1 MRLFTG
7 IDIPNDVA
15 GHLSG
20 LLDRLRPTA
29 HLKWTAPYNLHL
41 TTKFIG
47 QWKEERLSEL
57 VEKLKPLGKRPALAI
72 RLEGI
77 GWFPN
82 PHNPRILW
90 TGVKTGP
97 ELGKLASDTDE
108 TLAELG
114 IEKDT
119 KPYSPHLTLARIKE
133 PVPLT
138 HLRQSI
144 AELPSVDF
152 GSFTANRFYLYL
164 SQPGPSGSIYTKLAE
179 FPLIAE

>member
-7 IDIPNDVA
+7 IDIPDDVA
-15 GHLSG
+15 GQLSG

-29 HLKWTAPYNLHL
+29 HLKWTAPYNFHL

-47 QWKEERLSEL
+47 QWKEERLPEL

-90 TGVKTGP
+90 TGVKAGP
-97 ELGKLASDTDE
+97 ELGKAGGRHRCDTRRTRHRE
-108 TLAELG
+108 RYKAVLSAL
-114 IEKDT
+114 DT
-119 KPYSPHLTLARIKE
+119 GSHQRACAVESPAT
-133 PVPLT
+133 V
-138 HLRQSI
+138 
-144 AELPSVDF
+144 
-152 GSFTANRFYLYL
+152 NC
-164 SQPGPSGSIYTKLAE
+164 
-179 FPLIAE
+179 